1 MVNIVKSHLPCRFC
15 RNPCCLMTNNRRAYM
30 KRTFFALLKKP
41 LQKHFT
47 GTVSKQTEWNCSAAR
62 CRAAREADE

>member
-1 MVNIVKSHLPCRFC
+1 
-15 RNPCCLMTNNRRAYM
+15 MTNNRRAYM

-41 LQKHFT
+41 VKKHFT
-47 GTVSKQTEWNCSAAR
+47 GTVSEQTEWNCSAAR